1 MAFCIHCG
9 KELADGA
16 KFCYECGTKVA
27 ETNPSNEETRKQVF
41 EGVVHKCPQC
51 GEVIES
57 FTAKCPSCGHEFR
70 DVRTGSVLYAFSKKL
85 EAATTQDEQERLIRS
100 FYIPNTKEDLT
111 EFIIFATTNIEANP
125 NCEKAWIAKLDQT
138 YQKAKLALAG
148 SSDFAYVEQL
158 YSESMR
164 KLMKKKVLSNTGK
177 ASVGVFRFISV
188 IITGLFQLLA
198 FIFSGIGKL
207 LSYLAPDLPR
217 IVVIGA
223 WLYGIFALIPVV
235 ETNDNDLW
243 LFILFVAGM
252 VLIPFFSRGKT
263 FAPLLITVLGQII
276 SIIILLSY
284 PQDSD
289 YSLMVFT
296 DVVSAL
302 VIMVR
307 SFIRRTKNE

>member
-9 KELADGA
+9 KELADGS

-27 ETNPSNEETRKQVF
+27 ETNPSTEETRKQVY

-70 DVRTGSVLYAFSKKL
+70 DVRTGSVVYAFSKKL
-85 EAATTQDEQERLIRS
+85 ENATTQDEQERLIRS

-148 SSDFAYVEQL
+148 SPDFAYVEQL

-164 KLMKKKVLSNTGK
+164 KLRKKKVLSNTGK

-188 IITGLFQLLA
+188 IITGFFQLIA
-198 FIFSGIGKL
+198 FIFTGIGKA
-207 LSYLAPDLPR
+207 LSYIAPDLPR
-217 IVVIGA
+217 IAVVAG
-223 WLYGIFALIPVV
+223 WFVGIFKVIPLCLDAGYLLLLLI
-235 ETNDNDLW
+235 
-243 LFILFVAGM
+243 LFILGS
-252 VLIPFFSRGKT
+252 LIIPLIVRGKT
-263 FAPLLITVLGQII
+263 FVPMFLTIGGLIFCIITLLPYREDAGY
-276 SIIILLSY
+276 LLA
-284 PQDSD
+284 
-289 YSLMVFT
+289 LIVN
-296 DVVSAL
+296 VVSGIAIL
-302 VIMVR
+302 
-307 SFIRRTKNE
+307 IRGFKKKAED